1 MIGRIIKRLF
11 HRLIRGL
18 VVHPIRAVILLA
30 VLLIASGVLFF
41 QAGFR
46 GPALSLP
53 SIGGLA
59 RIGRDEPPATERF
72 MRGMAAYDANL
83 AWDALSDEARSRFE
97 SRGAGR
103 DAIQA
108 QLEQARQAGA
118 RYEQITY
125 VGGQAF
131 PNGTSMHFYTVVQ
144 LGPLSGGEPH
154 YVPYIFTVDAS
165 GKITYFQ

>member
-1 MIGRIIKRLF
+1 MIGRIIRRLL

-18 VVHPIRAVILLA
+18 VVHPIRAIVLLGVLLA
-30 VLLIASGVLFF
+30 ATGVLFF
-41 QAGFR
+41 QAGLQ
-46 GPALSLP
+46 GPSISLP
-53 SIGGLA
+53 SFAGGS
-59 RIGRDEPPATERF
+59 RVSRDEPRATGDF
-72 MRGMAAYDANL
+72 MRGMASYDANL
-83 AWDALSDEARSRFE
+83 AWGALSDEARSRFE

-103 DAIQA
+103 EAIQA

-131 PNGTSMHFYTVVQ
+131 PDGTSMHFYTVAQ
-144 LGPLSGGEPH
+144 LGPLSGSEPR

-165 GKITYFQ
+165 GKISYFQ